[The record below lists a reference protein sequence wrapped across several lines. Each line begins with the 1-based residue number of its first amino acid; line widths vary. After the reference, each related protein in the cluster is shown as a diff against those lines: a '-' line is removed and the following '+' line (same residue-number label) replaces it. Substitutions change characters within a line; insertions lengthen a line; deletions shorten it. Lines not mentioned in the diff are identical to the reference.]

1 MCGCG
6 GEFKE
11 APPLFKIRCWEG
23 GALCG
28 LGRTPGLFSKG
39 LPPPI
44 PSSCRPSVPPG
55 LLSEGGVSP
64 ALPLALPTPFPGAR
78 EEDWGSRL
86 FLGKVSLVPETPFLP
101 WVARPLLP
109 PAQLTPSGPRA
120 STPPFPAASRAVLG
134 PDVSL
139 ASPPQASGQRPG
151 AASPSPRPAAPSR
164 PQPRPTGPAP

>member
-1 MCGCG
+1 MCGG
-6 GEFKE
+6 AFKE

-28 LGRTPGLFSKG
+28 LGRTPGLFLKG

-64 ALPLALPTPFPGAR
+64 VLPLALPTPFPGAR

-86 FLGKVSLVPETPFLP
+86 FLGNVSRVPETPILP
-101 WVARPLLP
+101 RVPRPLLP
-109 PAQLTPSGPRA
+109 LPS
-120 STPPFPAASRAVLG
+120 
-134 PDVSL
+134 
-139 ASPPQASGQRPG
+139 
-151 AASPSPRPAAPSR
+151 
-164 PQPRPTGPAP
+164 

>member
-1 MCGCG
+1 MPRQPHEQPSFSPHPPPITTSVLAGGVCGGCAVCG

-11 APPLFKIRCWEG
+11 VPPLFKIRCWEG

-39 LPPPI
+39 LPPTPI

-86 FLGKVSLVPETPFLP
+86 FLGNVSRCRRPRTLPGYHVCSPCPADPFLA
-101 WVARPLLP
+101 VRFH
-109 PAQLTPSGPRA
+109 PA
-120 STPPFPAASRAVLG
+120 FPCRFPGRLG
-134 PDVSL
+134 
-139 ASPPQASGQRPG
+139 A
-151 AASPSPRPAAPSR
+151 
-164 PQPRPTGPAP
+164 